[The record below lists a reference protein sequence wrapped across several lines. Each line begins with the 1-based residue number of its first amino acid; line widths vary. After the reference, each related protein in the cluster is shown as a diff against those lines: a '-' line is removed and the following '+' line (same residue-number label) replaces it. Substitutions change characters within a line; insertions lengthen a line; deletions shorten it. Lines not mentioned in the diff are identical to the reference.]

1 MGRSGLECRW
11 RRGRRGRRAHP
22 AASRAQLPMEGC
34 GGEWFGVP
42 VPHLFLFVGAVH
54 PNCRHYT
61 SSVRVHRHVT
71 GAPPRNGYSAPVLVV
86 VAGDVGVFCLGHFVG
101 SLWRLMLWFLRN
113 VARNS
118 PTCISNVEITSLEF
132 CGFLDTYEKLGYPN
146 YVRLLVDEAP
156 KANSCVRSSS
166 HDTVHDPRD
175 ASNTTPTPH
184 NAKSRKPGR
193 SSAISQSMWPRRS
206 DGSRRVREPSRR
218 ATTLTRSWPSRRS
231 RHREWGPCSGRETWA
246 LRGAAAGT

>member
-1 MGRSGLECRW
+1 
-11 RRGRRGRRAHP
+11 
-22 AASRAQLPMEGC
+22 MEGC

-42 VPHLFLFVGAVH
+42 VPRLFLFVGALH
-54 PNCRHYT
+54 PIRRQCT

-71 GAPPRNGYSAPVLVV
+71 GAVPPCLWRLSGLRGSSVLELSSAWV
-86 VAGDVGVFCLGHFVG
+86 VFCLGCLLLG

-118 PTCISNVEITSLEF
+118 PTCISNIEITSLEF

-146 YVRLLVDEAP
+146 YVRVSIDETP

-166 HDTVHDPRD
+166 HNTVHDPRD

-184 NAKSRKPGR
+184 NAKSQK
-193 SSAISQSMWPRRS
+193 
-206 DGSRRVREPSRR
+206 SR
-218 ATTLTRSWPSRRS
+218 T
-231 RHREWGPCSGRETWA
+231 
-246 LRGAAAGT
+246 

>member
-1 MGRSGLECRW
+1 
-11 RRGRRGRRAHP
+11 
-22 AASRAQLPMEGC
+22 MEGC

-42 VPHLFLFVGAVH
+42 VPRLFLYVGALH
-54 PNCRHYT
+54 PIRRQCT
-61 SSVRVHRHVT
+61 SSVRVHRPIT
-71 GAPPRNGYSAPVLVV
+71 GAVPLIGCSAPVLVAV
-86 VAGDVGVFCLGHFVG
+86 VAAVGVVGSSGLELSSAWVVFRLG
-101 SLWRLMLWFLRN
+101 SLWHLMLWFLRN

-118 PTCISNVEITSLEF
+118 PTCISNIEIAPLEF

-146 YVRLLVDEAP
+146 YVRVLVDEAP

-166 HDTVHDPRD
+166 HDTAHDPRD

-184 NAKSRKPGR
+184 NAKSRKTGR
-193 SSAISQSMWPRRS
+193 SSAISRSMWPRRS

-246 LRGAAAGT
+246 LRGVAAGT

>member
-1 MGRSGLECRW
+1 MGRSGSECRW
-11 RRGRRGRRAHP
+11 QRGRRAHP
-22 AASRAQLPMEGC
+22 AASRAQLRMEGC

-42 VPHLFLFVGAVH
+42 VPRLFLFVGALH
-54 PNCRHYT
+54 PIRRQCT

-71 GAPPRNGYSAPVLVV
+71 GAAPRNGCSAPVLVAV
-86 VAGDVGVFCLGHFVG
+86 VAAVGVAGVFCLGCLPLG

-146 YVRLLVDEAP
+146 YVRVLVDEAP

-166 HDTVHDPRD
+166 HDTVHNPRD

-184 NAKSRKPGR
+184 NAKSHITQPEGHKTITP
-193 SSAISQSMWPRRS
+193 
-206 DGSRRVREPSRR
+206 
-218 ATTLTRSWPSRRS
+218 L
-231 RHREWGPCSGRETWA
+231 HRT
-246 LRGAAAGT
+246 

>member
-1 MGRSGLECRW
+1 
-11 RRGRRGRRAHP
+11 
-22 AASRAQLPMEGC
+22 MEGC

-42 VPHLFLFVGAVH
+42 VPRLFLCVGALH
-54 PNCRHYT
+54 PIRRQCT

-71 GAPPRNGYSAPVLVV
+71 GAPPRNGCSAPVLVAV
-86 VAGDVGVFCLGHFVG
+86 VAAVGVVGVFWAWVVFCLGHFVG

-118 PTCISNVEITSLEF
+118 PTCISNIEITSLEF

-146 YVRLLVDEAP
+146 YVRVLVDEAP

-175 ASNTTPTPH
+175 ASNITPTPQ
-184 NAKSRKPGR
+184 NAKSHITQPEGHKTITP
-193 SSAISQSMWPRRS
+193 
-206 DGSRRVREPSRR
+206 
-218 ATTLTRSWPSRRS
+218 L
-231 RHREWGPCSGRETWA
+231 HRT
-246 LRGAAAGT
+246 

>member
-1 MGRSGLECRW
+1 
-11 RRGRRGRRAHP
+11 
-22 AASRAQLPMEGC
+22 MEGC

-42 VPHLFLFVGAVH
+42 VPRLFLFVGALH
-54 PNCRHYT
+54 PIRRQCT

-71 GAPPRNGYSAPVLVV
+71 GVVPLIGCSAPYRVQRPPCLWRLWRLSGLWGSSGLELSAWV
-86 VAGDVGVFCLGHFVG
+86 VFCLG
-101 SLWRLMLWFLRN
+101 SLWCLMLWVLRN

-118 PTCISNVEITSLEF
+118 PTCISNIEITSLEF

-146 YVRLLVDEAP
+146 YVRVLVDEAP

-184 NAKSRKPGR
+184 NAKSRFAGEETTSGSLSVCR
-193 SSAISQSMWPRRS
+193 EDPRPR
-206 DGSRRVREPSRR
+206 
-218 ATTLTRSWPSRRS
+218 T
-231 RHREWGPCSGRETWA
+231 
-246 LRGAAAGT
+246 

>member
-22 AASRAQLPMEGC
+22 AASRAQLRMEGC

-42 VPHLFLFVGAVH
+42 VPRLFLFVGALH
-54 PNCRHYT
+54 PIRRQCT
-61 SSVRVHRHVT
+61 SSVRVQRHVT
-71 GAPPRNGYSAPVLVV
+71 GAVPLIGCSAPCLWWLWRLSGLRGSSVLELSS
-86 VAGDVGVFCLGHFVG
+86 AWTVFRVG
-101 SLWRLMLWFLRN
+101 SLRRLMLWFLRN

-118 PTCISNVEITSLEF
+118 PARISNIEITSLEF
-132 CGFLDTYEKLGYPN
+132 CGFSDTYEKLGYPN

-175 ASNTTPTPH
+175 ASTTTPTPQ
-184 NAKSRKPGR
+184 NAKSRLSMLCEMPDQAPIREDPG
-193 SSAISQSMWPRRS
+193 S
-206 DGSRRVREPSRR
+206 
-218 ATTLTRSWPSRRS
+218 LRS
-231 RHREWGPCSGRETWA
+231 RA
-246 LRGAAAGT
+246 LSCG